1 MEPTEDTEPF
11 VNGIVEKV
19 RTLGLFQ
26 HTPDI
31 IRVDYP
37 ASLGRLTFYFVDKV
51 NKHIL
56 TIKTEYGTPIG
67 PEKTGSLVEW
77 SQQW

>member
-26 HTPDI
+26 RTPDI